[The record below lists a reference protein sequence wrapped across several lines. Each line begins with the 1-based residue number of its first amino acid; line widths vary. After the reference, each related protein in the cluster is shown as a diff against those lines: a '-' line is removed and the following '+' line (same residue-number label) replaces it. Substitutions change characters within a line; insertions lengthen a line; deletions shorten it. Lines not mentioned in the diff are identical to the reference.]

1 MYTNPLLY
9 SRKKLDPVHIQAD
22 FLKPYLATEAQAAI
36 IERETPFIS
45 YRLDERILQNDL
57 LKKNTGKGCLKSVN

>member
-1 MYTNPLLY
+1 M
-9 SRKKLDPVHIQAD
+9 HIQAD

-45 YRLDERILQNDL
+45 YRLDEGILQEDL
-57 LKKNTGKGCLKSVN
+57 LKRNTGEGCLKSVN